1 MSYFVSAELAVA
13 DQLVWLVPILVSAV
27 AVSFAGAN
35 SMPTDIRVVQPTKTM
50 FMLGALLWSG
60 AGFASP
66 FLLPAQDTPNFFN
79 AKMCRDRQV
88 LSALKT
94 AATNIL
100 KTKVIVAAG
109 DGPKWSGYQ
118 PDDIHL
124 EAVSILS
131 KDKSAIFCSVT
142 ITAKGITE
150 RVVYVVGP
158 TGTPGSYGDSW
169 IVKFGGDL
177 GPYGGGHRLFP
188 GMIEV
193 EPSDGL

>member
-1 MSYFVSAELAVA
+1 
-13 DQLVWLVPILVSAV
+13 
-27 AVSFAGAN
+27 
-35 SMPTDIRVVQPTKTM
+35 MPVVQPTKTL

-66 FLLPAQDTPNFFN
+66 FLLPSQDTPNFYN

-94 AATNIL
+94 AATNTL
-100 KTKVIVAAG
+100 KTKVIVARG

-131 KDKSAIFCSVT
+131 EHKRAIFCSVT
-142 ITAKGITE
+142 ITARGITE
-150 RVVYVVGP
+150 RVIYSVGP
-158 TGTPGSYGDSW
+158 TDTRASYGDSW

-177 GPYGGGHRLFP
+177 GPHGGGHKLFP
-188 GMIEV
+188 ETIEV
-193 EPSDGL
+193 APSDGL